1 MYGDRSY
8 LTRRT
13 ALKTGTAGILGAIG
27 LSATQGSAQ
36 GSDENLGEGRTL
48 TTSRGPNYGGGE
60 DYVEEH
66 DAGFTSD
73 DANFVVESA
82 DELET
87 ALEAA
92 EYGDIVFVPR
102 DAEIDTEDRT
112 VTNRDP
118 PGFHVPEGVTLASD
132 RGVDGSPGGLIY
144 TDTVGDG
151 WPADNWVMAVHSDA
165 RVTGLRLRGRYWD
178 WGYVP
183 RDGPDAPHDGYLGGV
198 GLLLWDGDWNAEP
211 GITTNVE
218 VDNCEFYG
226 WGQAGVI
233 QYTGATNCHVH
244 HCDFHDTLIEGL
256 GYGVS
261 VSAGHCEIDHNT
273 FNRNRHAVACSGSS
287 GTSYEAHHN
296 VVGDYT
302 IGHVFDVHQPGGD
315 RFDIHHNTVRASH
328 YPSGNPAPNVTIR
341 DVPDDLAW
349 IHNNWFYNPKE
360 PRENPDMWTDEA
372 IRQVFVDEWTNVEWE
387 RNHYGS
393 ETEPDPGVGAP
404 HSEKVQW

>member
-1 MYGDRSY
+1 MHGDRGY

-27 LSATQGSAQ
+27 LSATQVSAQ
-36 GSDENLGEGRTL
+36 ESDQNFGAGRTL

-92 EYGDIVFVPR
+92 EYGDVVFVPR
-102 DAEIDTEDRT
+102 DAEIDTGLRT
-112 VTNRDP
+112 NTSRGP
-118 PGFHVPEGVTLASD
+118 PGYHVPEGVTLASD

-144 TDTVGDG
+144 TDSSSDD
-151 WPADNWVMAVHSDA
+151 WPQENWPMAVHSDA
-165 RVTGLRLRGRYWD
+165 RVTGLRIRGKYWD
-178 WGYVP
+178 AEEIVGTRY
-183 RDGPDAPHDGYLGGV
+183 GV
-198 GLLLWDGDWNAEP
+198 GLHIWDGDWNAEP
-211 GITTNVE
+211 GTTTNVE
-218 VDNCEFYG
+218 IDNCEFSG
-226 WGQAGVI
+226 WSSSCVS
-233 QYTGATNCHVH
+233 QYTGATDCRVH
-244 HCDFHDTLIEGL
+244 HCDFHDTLIDGL

-261 VSAGHCEIDHNT
+261 VNAGHCEIDHNT

-287 GTSYEAHHN
+287 GTSYEAHRN

-360 PRENPDMWTDEA
+360 PRETPDMWTDEA

-404 HSEKVQW
+404 HSEKVRW